1 MPTPEVPTFDDY
13 FIPVLQVLADGG
25 TKKQR
30 EIVEAASNLLG
41 LTDEQRAQTVPSGEP
56 MYLNRGNWAI
66 THLNKAGAVESP
78 KRAHWVITDVG
89 RDLLQRHP
97 NGIGFS
103 DLKREM
109 RGGQYDAFLAPN
121 PVVPEVEETPLPE
134 EIASLTP
141 FELVESGQQRNE
153 QMVREELLQRLQQS
167 DPAFFEQAVLDL
179 LIAMGYGG
187 SLGKAT
193 RTQLSND
200 GGIDGVI
207 DQDALGLSRIYV
219 QRNATRYDGSENQ
232 KTLEGVSRSEQQLEN
247 LYFYYDNFETS
258 VLMEDAQPG
267 ELSNVAD
274 PESELCVSTGLSP
287 ATIARMV
294 EDDNATTEV
303 LARICEAMAVSIN
316 DICKVAKE
324 PTK

>member
-1 MPTPEVPTFDDY
+1 MAAPEVPTFDDY

-25 TKKQR
+25 IKKRR
-30 EIVEAASNLLG
+30 EIIESASVALG

-56 MYLNRGNWAI
+56 MYLNRGNWSI
-66 THLNKAGAVESP
+66 TPLNKAGAVESP

-103 DLKREM
+103 DFKREM
-109 RGGQYDAFLAPN
+109 KGGQYDAFLAPN
-121 PVVPEVEETPLPE
+121 PVVPEVDETPLPE
-134 EIASLTP
+134 EIATLTP

-153 QMVREELLQRLQQS
+153 QMVPEELLQRLQHS

-219 QRNATRYDGSENQ
+219 QAKRYATGHAVGRPEVQAFVGALHGAQANQGVFLTTSSYTPNAVAYADSVPTRVVLIDGPLLTQ
-232 KTLEGVSRSEQQLEN
+232 LMIKHGVGVQVKRTIHLVEIDED
-247 LYFYYDNFETS
+247 FFE
-258 VLMEDAQPG
+258 
-267 ELSNVAD
+267 
-274 PESELCVSTGLSP
+274 
-287 ATIARMV
+287 
-294 EDDNATTEV
+294 
-303 LARICEAMAVSIN
+303 
-316 DICKVAKE
+316 
-324 PTK
+324 